1 MASVSTTYQDLRIGG
16 LATGIDTDSIMES
29 LMKAEQAKVA
39 RIEQEKQSA
48 LWQQEAYRKLIDS
61 IRDFT
66 TGDPNKVGIFS
77 DTGYRS
83 VTTVGGT
90 GAVSFI
96 AGSGAQIG
104 AHTIN
109 AVAQLATAASVSS
122 VGECVGQITGS
133 ADLSGGPI
141 ALTGTSFALR
151 LDGVQQTI
159 SFDADCADINDL
171 VAALQQKVDLAFG
184 AGRVTVGSE
193 GGRLTLD
200 AEGSILQAISAEGV
214 SALPKLGIAPGAR
227 NGVILGNTAETV
239 FGIAEDIEFSI
250 NGVSFHFTK
259 DDTLTTIIREVN
271 QSDAGVTLSYSAMTD
286 GFTLRSNQT
295 GAASQIVIENT
306 SGGLFGADG
315 ALGIDTGTVRNGQ
328 DAVFYLNDPDQLRPI
343 YRSENIFTIDG
354 VTLSLKAVTDVAVT
368 YTVADDVNALRQKIM
383 DYVEEYNGLLEQISS
398 LVSEKRDYDMR
409 PLTDAEKEEMSETEI
424 AKWEEKA
431 KKGLLRADSLLGGL
445 YHRLR
450 MAFSSQTEGAGSS
463 FAECGITTS
472 LYTNK
477 GKLVI
482 DEKKLTAALEKDAD
496 AVMALFTKESGIG
509 YTRDLTSEEAAQR
522 YEECGFAHRIND
534 IFMDHVSTRRNAAGL
549 KGILLEKAGL
559 IGDVTE
565 FSNAISKNIEKID
578 RRIEQANRRMDEQED
593 KYWRAFA
600 ALEEA
605 VNTMNSQSSWI
616 TSMMG
621 QG

>member
-1 MASVSTTYQDLRIGG
+1 MAGVSTTYKDLRIGG

-29 LMKAEQAKVA
+29 LMKAEQTKVA
-39 RIEQEKQSA
+39 RIEQERQIA
-48 LWQQEAYRKLIDS
+48 LWQQEAYRELIES
-61 IRDFT
+61 VRDFT
-66 TGDPNKVGIFS
+66 TGYLGEDGIFS

-83 VTTVGGT
+83 VTAAGGT
-90 GAVSFI
+90 GAVTFI
-96 AGSGAQIG
+96 AGNGAQTG
-104 AHTIN
+104 VHTIN
-109 AVAQLATAASVSS
+109 AVAQLAAAASVSS
-122 VGECVGQITGS
+122 VGECVGQITGT
-133 ADLSGGPI
+133 ADLRSGPI

-159 SFDADCADINDL
+159 SFDADCADLNDL
-171 VAALQQKVDLAFG
+171 VAALKQKADSAFG
-184 AGRVTVGSE
+184 AGRVTVGSAE
-193 GGRLTLD
+193 GRLTLD
-200 AEGSILQAISAEGV
+200 AEGSILQAISSEGV
-214 SALPKLGIAPGAR
+214 SALPMLGIAPGAR
-227 NGVILGNTAETV
+227 NGVILGNTAEMV
-239 FGIAEDIEFSI
+239 FGITEDIAFAI
-250 NGVSFHFTK
+250 NGVSFQFTK
-259 DDTLTTIIREVN
+259 DDTFTTILNAVN

-286 GFTLRSNQT
+286 GFTLRSNRT

-328 DAVFYLNDPDQLRPI
+328 DAVLYLNDPDLLHPI
-343 YRSENIFTIDG
+343 RRSENIFTVDG
-354 VTLSLKAVTDVAVT
+354 VTLSLKAPTDVAVT
-368 YTVADDVNALRQKIM
+368 YCVADDAFALRQKIT
-383 DYVEEYNGLLEQISS
+383 DFANEFNGLLERISS
-398 LVSEKRDYDMR
+398 LVSEKRDYDLR
-409 PLTDAEKEEMSETEI
+409 PLTDTEKEEMSEDEI

-450 MAFSSQTEGAGSS
+450 VAFSSVIEGAGSS

-482 DEKKLTAALEKDAD
+482 DENKLTAALEKDAD
-496 AVMALFTKESGIG
+496 AVMALFTKQSRID
-509 YTRDLTSEEAAQR
+509 YTRDLAAEEAGQR
-522 YEECGFAHRIND
+522 YKECGFAHRIND

-565 FSNAISKNIEKID
+565 FSNTISKTIEKID
-578 RRIEQANRRMDEQED
+578 RRIDQANLRMDEQED

-605 VNTMNSQSSWI
+605 VGTMNSQSSWI

>member
-1 MASVSTTYQDLRIGG
+1 MAGVSTTYRDMRIGG
-16 LATGIDTDSIMES
+16 LASGIDTDSIMES
-29 LMKAEQAKVA
+29 LMKAEQAKIA
-39 RIEQEKQSA
+39 RIEQEKQIA
-48 LWQQEAYRKLIDS
+48 IWQQEAYRKLIDG
-61 IRDFT
+61 IRDFM
-66 TGDPNKVGIFS
+66 TGYQGKDGIFS

-83 VTTVGGT
+83 VTTVGGS
-90 GAVSFI
+90 GAVTCI
-96 AGSGAQIG
+96 AGSGAQSG
-104 AHTIN
+104 SRTIN

-122 VGECVGQITGS
+122 AGECVGQITGS

-141 ALTGTSFALR
+141 ALSGTSFALR

-159 SFDADCADINDL
+159 SFDADCADLNDL
-171 VAALQQKVDLAFG
+171 VATLQQKVDLAFG

-214 SALPKLGIAPGAR
+214 SALPVLGIAPGAR
-227 NGVILGNTAETV
+227 NGVILGNTVEMV
-239 FGIAEDIEFSI
+239 FGITDDIAFSI

-259 DDTLTTIIREVN
+259 DDTLTTILRTVN

-286 GFTLRSNQT
+286 GFTLRSNRT

-306 SGGLFGADG
+306 SGSLFGADG
-315 ALGIDTGTVRNGQ
+315 ALRIGTGTVRNGQ
-328 DAVFYLNDPDQLRPI
+328 DAIFYLDDPDRMRPI
-343 YRSENIFTIDG
+343 YRSENTFTIDG
-354 VTLSLKAVTDVAVT
+354 VTLSLKAPTDAAVT
-368 YTVADDVNALRQKIM
+368 YTVASDVDALRQKITGFV
-383 DYVEEYNGLLEQISS
+383 DQYNSLLDQISS

-409 PLTDAEKEEMSETEI
+409 PLTDEEKEEMSEDEI

-431 KKGLLRADSLLGGL
+431 KKGLLRADSLLTGL

-450 MAFSSQTEGAGSS
+450 MAFSSVIEGAGSS

-477 GKLVI
+477 GRLDI
-482 DEKKLTAALEKDAD
+482 DQNKLTAALEKDAD
-496 AVMALFTKESGIG
+496 AVIALFTKESGIG
-509 YTRDLTSEEAAQR
+509 YNRDLAVDEAAQR
-522 YEECGFAHRIND
+522 YRECGFAHRIND

-559 IGDVTE
+559 VGDVTE
-565 FSNAISKNIEKID
+565 SSNAISKAIEKIE

-605 VNTMNSQSSWI
+605 INTMNAQSGWI

-621 QG
+621 Q